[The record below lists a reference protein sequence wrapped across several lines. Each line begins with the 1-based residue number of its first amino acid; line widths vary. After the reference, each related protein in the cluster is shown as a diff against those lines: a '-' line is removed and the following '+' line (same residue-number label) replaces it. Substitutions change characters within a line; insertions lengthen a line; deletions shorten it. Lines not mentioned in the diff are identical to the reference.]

1 MINSRAASTWALVAL
16 LFSAGVHAE
25 KERLKISGQV
35 LMDIDYY
42 ESFWDKSGDSS
53 NTNLELRNGR
63 IQFTYDFPA
72 GWEAKLQVNAEADSD
87 GSDIDLGSAYIR
99 YTSWTIAEI
108 TLGRMKAPL
117 GMERNTR
124 SARSVTLEASMMTTT
139 YTPRKNL
146 GVRLNDSTTLR
157 TWSLAA
163 TVEEDNDDDD

>member
-1 MINSRAASTWALVAL
+1 MSLERLMINSRATSTWALVAL

-72 GWEAKLQVNAEADSD
+72 GWEAKLQVNTEADSD

-99 YTSWTIAEI
+99 YTNWKHSGHH
-108 TLGRMKAPL
+108 LGQNEGAPGHGAQHSQLPSGDDRRFHDDNIFYPSKEL
-117 GMERNTR
+117 GHTSKRCN
-124 SARSVTLEASMMTTT
+124 
-139 YTPRKNL
+139 
-146 GVRLNDSTTLR
+146 
-157 TWSLAA
+157 
-163 TVEEDNDDDD
+163 

>member
-1 MINSRAASTWALVAL
+1 MINSRATSTWALIAL
-16 LFSAGVHAE
+16 LFSASTVAE
-25 KERLKISGQV
+25 KERLQISGQV

-87 GSDIDLGSAYIR
+87 GSDVDLGSAYLR
-99 YTSWTIAEI
+99 YTNWSIAEI
-108 TLGRMKAPL
+108 TLGRMKEPL

-124 SARSVTLEASMMTTT
+124 SSRVVTIEDSMMTTSF
-139 YTPRKNL
+139 TPRKNW
-146 GVRLNDSTTLR
+146 GIRLNH
-157 TWSLAA
+157 A
-163 TVEEDNDDDD
+163 TNTKILK